1 VRGRDIPADVKEDGV
16 TPGHG
21 TQTFAEV
28 LLEFA
33 SWRWSGT
40 RFHLRSGKPLG
51 QEGKEIVVR
60 FRQTPHVPSDDDHE
74 PAANTLR
81 FGFDPECLTLGLTGT
96 GPGVEPSLVPLKEY
110 TAGSAGPPRRGA

>member
-1 VRGRDIPADVKEDGV
+1 VRGRDIPAYIEEDGV

-21 TQTFAEV
+21 TETFAEV

-40 RFHLRSGKPLG
+40 RFRLRSGKALG

-60 FRQTPHVPSDDDHE
+60 FRQTPHVPSGHDHE
-74 PAANTLR
+74 PVANTLR

-96 GPGVEPSLVPLKEY
+96 GPGVEPSLVSLEEY
-110 TAGSAGPPRRGA
+110 AAGSAGPPRRGA